1 MIDSPILILKQNIE
15 EYLKRMISNG
25 YSLSTCGGYQK
36 EFNSFL
42 LFIIQRQIDWKDI
55 FTHDTLK
62 EFTKS
67 SPAKKGTAVRGLW
80 QYLFD
85 QKRIPHPID
94 PPRPS
99 LPDPYE
105 DYLIYYNET
114 RKVRPYQLARIRRV
128 LLAFY
133 DYLERHSIKLS
144 LIRIEEIDAFLA
156 EFFTGF
162 SANTRGT
169 YSSYIR
175 GFLKYLYD
183 PRKMI
188 QKDLAP
194 LVVDARQF
202 AQNKPPKFLRAHE
215 IKRLFDSFDFS
226 SFTDIRN
233 YALVQLAYVMGL
245 RPDEISLITLD
256 DISFTQSELILTTR
270 KNDRPAKLPVPESI
284 LKAIV
289 AYMIGARPKSSHRRL
304 FLNLVAPYRPISAGS
319 VGRHITQCM
328 RKTGLPGSAYWLRH
342 SYAQDLLETG
352 SSVYEIKE
360 MMGHVTINSSEK
372 YLTIYIELM
381 RKVLF
386 DEAL

>member
-42 LFIIQRQIDWKDI
+42 LFIIRRHIDWKDI

-62 EFTKS
+62 DFTKS
-67 SPAKKGTAVRGLW
+67 SPAKKGAAVRGLW

-85 QKRIPHPID
+85 QKRVPHPID

-128 LLAFY
+128 LLAFH
-133 DYLERHSIKLS
+133 DYLERHGIKLS

-162 SANTRGT
+162 SPNTRGT
-169 YSSYIR
+169 YSAYIR

-183 PRKMI
+183 PP
-188 QKDLAP
+188 KDDP
-194 LVVDARQF
+194 
-202 AQNKPPKFLRAHE
+202 
-215 IKRLFDSFDFS
+215 KRL
-226 SFTDIRN
+226 
-233 YALVQLAYVMGL
+233 G
-245 RPDEISLITLD
+245 P
-256 DISFTQSELILTTR
+256 
-270 KNDRPAKLPVPESI
+270 
-284 LKAIV
+284 
-289 AYMIGARPKSSHRRL
+289 
-304 FLNLVAPYRPISAGS
+304 
-319 VGRHITQCM
+319 
-328 RKTGLPGSAYWLRH
+328 PGSRCPSICSKQA
-342 SYAQDLLETG
+342 AQIFT
-352 SSVYEIKE
+352 
-360 MMGHVTINSSEK
+360 
-372 YLTIYIELM
+372 
-381 RKVLF
+381 RP
-386 DEAL
+386 